1 MSSCT
6 LSEPNSWQCMYVYA
20 HTVCINYIF
29 SEEEYRSTIV
39 YAYVYSQCRSNS
51 CSTVTGN
58 CKQLIM
64 TGGSRV
70 CMNNKTLTGPYV
82 YQSAMHCVYTTLAAC
97 IQIYNLPCIYVH
109 ACHTCGR
116 YFMYRSR
123 NIKIPNPNPNT
134 KMTVNTIPR
143 QI

>member
-1 MSSCT
+1 MVTCPAARSVNPT
-6 LSEPNSWQCMYVYA
+6 AGNVCMYTHIQYV
-20 HTVCINYIF
+20 YIF

-51 CSTVTGN
+51 TVT
-58 CKQLIM
+58 CEQLIM